1 MFLSLCS
8 FRVQHQEATS
18 STEESVMKNAEGPNG
33 PERSNRTKRRRLIR
47 LLVGIPLLLVL
58 VALVVFALIPPLIMG
73 DMVNQHVAFAET
85 WSAEEFGLSAARLAL
100 TTEDGL
106 NVVAYE
112 VYVED
117 PHAVVIYLSG
127 IHNPSVTAFFGHAR
141 MLHDR
146 GYAAILLEMRAH
158 GESEGDVIALGFE
171 EYLDVQ
177 AVVDY
182 IKNDGRYEDTPIV
195 VHGLSMGGAVAINA
209 VGQIPEIDGLIS
221 MSAYSSWAD
230 VFVDNMGLPEPFASV
245 QRHFVRL
252 YTTLKYGGASRNIT
266 PRNEIQKLGDRPAFI
281 IHSRGDSQ
289 VPYDNVVRIVA
300 KAPYGIETW
309 VREGDLHF
317 IVKPGQFL
325 TPEEDTEYADKIM
338 GFLDRHFG
346 P

>member
-1 MFLSLCS
+1 MNTPGGGLDPS
-8 FRVQHQEATS
+8 
-18 STEESVMKNAEGPNG
+18 KP
-33 PERSNRTKRRRLIR
+33 NRTKRRRLIR

-58 VALVVFALIPPLIMG
+58 VALVVFALIPPLIIG

-85 WSAEEFGLSAARLAL
+85 WTAADYDLSAERLVL

-106 NVVAYE
+106 DVVAYE
-112 VYVED
+112 VYVDD

-182 IKNDGRYEDTPIV
+182 IKDDDRYEDTPIV

-245 QRHFVRL
+245 QRAFVRL
-252 YTTLKYGGASRNIT
+252 YTTLKYGWASRSIT
-266 PRNEIQKLGDRPAFI
+266 PKNQIRELGARPAFI
-281 IHSRGDSQ
+281 LHSRGDSQ
-289 VPYDNVVRIVA
+289 VPYDNFVRIVA
-300 KAPYGIETW
+300 RAPYGIETW

-317 IVKPGQFL
+317 IVEPGKFL
-325 TPEEDTEYADKIM
+325 TPEEDTEYAEQIM